1 MGHLTSQ
8 RVHRQEIEW
17 RRSQVLQYS
26 SQGYSIREI
35 AQKLQI
41 AKSSIDRD
49 LQFLKQQARNHLQ
62 NHIHDVIPIEY
73 EKCMIGMKHTLK
85 QTLEIAEASSDPRIK
100 LDAMKIA
107 NDCYKYIM
115 DLTTN
120 GAIITDAIKHVTQI
134 QNDVNIINKVDK
146 SLEASEEEI
155 TTNGIF

>member
-62 NHIHDVIPIEY
+62 NIHDVIPIEY

-155 TTNGIF
+155 TTNGVF